1 MATEMNTWQRTGS
14 NGFVL
19 WEGAGNT
26 NGAQSYRETGL
37 HGNVALELGLEVPM

>member
-1 MATEMNTWQRTGS
+1 MATEPNTWQRTGS

-19 WEGAGNT
+19 WEGPGNT
-26 NGAQSYRETGL
+26 NGTELQGETGL